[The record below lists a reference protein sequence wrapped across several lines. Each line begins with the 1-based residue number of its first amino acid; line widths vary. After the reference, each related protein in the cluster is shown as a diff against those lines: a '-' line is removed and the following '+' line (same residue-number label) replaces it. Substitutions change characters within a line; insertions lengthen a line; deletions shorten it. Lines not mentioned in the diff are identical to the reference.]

1 MNGVQVVRCPGRT
14 ISSRLAAANL
24 TAAGPDDYIASNF
37 DHNVELAVAKET
49 RRRWRSSALA
59 RPHRKTPSSATR
71 KEICTRRGEAIPR
84 DVAAMVREAKN
95 GGVFPI

>member
-1 MNGVQVVRCPGRT
+1 VNGVQVVRCPGRT

-24 TAAGPDDYIASNF
+24 TAAGLDDYIASNF

-59 RPHRKTPSSATR
+59 RPHRNTEFGDPK
-71 KEICTRRGEAIPR
+71 R
-84 DVAAMVREAKN
+84 DMHAPWRS
-95 GGVFPI
+95 